1 MKTLKIQFLA
11 MAIFALL
18 FIACNGRSAS
28 NMTGTY
34 VNHASSEFSIADD
47 TLVVEH
53 DKDQN
58 YLIHRKTGFQ
68 VMDESGKK
76 GKSQHE
82 TEEWNA
88 VLDEGS
94 QSMTEN
100 HKGRIISFDMTKGV
114 LTLENSKYQRIN

>member
-1 MKTLKIQFLA
+1 MKTLKIQSLA

-18 FIACNGRSAS
+18 FTACNGGSAS

-53 DKDQN
+53 EKDQN
-58 YLIHRKTGFQ
+58 YLIHRKTRFR
-68 VMDESGKK
+68 VIDENGKK
-76 GKSQHE
+76 GKLQHE
-82 TEEWNA
+82 TEEWKA
-88 VLDEGS
+88 VFDQGS

-100 HKGRIISFDMTKGV
+100 RKGRIISFDLAKGV
-114 LTLENSKYQRIN
+114 LMLENSKYQRIN